1 MENVVRVGRLLTSA
15 IGGFFVVCLGGMDQL
30 MISLLVFMGLD
41 ILTGFLI
48 SLFANKT
55 SSKVMFVGVLKKV
68 VELIVVVVTVRLDA
82 LLLADLGFD
91 SHFREFFIIY
101 VLLDE
106 LLSIVENACLLGI
119 FPESFRT
126 KFVQV
131 KEEFVVSLGSAIM
144 GIILSIKDQ
153 LIASLV
159 GKDYLDDKSK
169 GDKDKPDT
177 E

>member
-1 MENVVRVGRLLTSA
+1 METVVRIGRLLTSA

-30 MISLLVFMGLD
+30 MISLLVFMALD
-41 ILTGFLI
+41 ILTGLLI

-68 VELIVVVVTVRLDA
+68 VELLVIVVTVRLDS
-82 LLLADLGFD
+82 LILSDLGFEL
-91 SHFREFFIIY
+91 HFREFFIVY

-126 KFVQV
+126 KFIQV

-144 GIILSIKDQ
+144 GIVLSIKDQ
-153 LIASLV
+153 LIALLV
-159 GKDYLDDKSK
+159 GKDSSDDK
-169 GDKDKPDT
+169 GEEDNDKP
-177 E
+177 EE